1 MNIAYKDYTPM
12 LAISRILLC
21 MSLSIPLLACAADR
35 PEKPHVAVQGYA
47 EIEVLPDSAELT
59 LQLSATRESAAAA
72 KADVDRRV
80 AAVLSAARSQNI
92 TDEAI
97 RASQIRVAPDY
108 QWEDGKRQL
117 KGQRVER
124 EVVITLAELDRYGAL
139 VDALVKAG
147 IDQLGNVRFLVSQR
161 EALAAQALKA
171 AVADGRERAA
181 LLAAELGSTLDGV
194 YSIDANATPI
204 QPVADRG
211 VMMMEAKAAAAPML
225 LGKETISARVSLVF
239 TLD

>member
-1 MNIAYKDYTPM
+1 
-12 LAISRILLC
+12 
-21 MSLSIPLLACAADR
+21 MSTA
-35 PEKPHVAVQGYA
+35 
-47 EIEVLPDSAELT
+47 
-59 LQLSATRESAAAA
+59 
-72 KADVDRRV
+72 RV
-80 AAVLSAARSQNI
+80 ANVLAAARSQNI
-92 TDEAI
+92 ADEAI

-124 EVVITLAELDRYGAL
+124 EVVIELADLDRYGAL
-139 VDALVKAG
+139 VDALVDAG

-161 EALAAQALKA
+161 EALAAQALRA

-181 LLAAELGSTLDGV
+181 LLAGELGSKLDKI
-194 YSIDANATPI
+194 YSINANATPI
-204 QPVADRG
+204 QPRADRAM
-211 VMMMEAKAAAAPML
+211 VMMEAKSADAPML